1 VPDRVAFVGPLD
13 RVLYLRTLPT
23 FERLG
28 PPELGAIAQHA
39 RERSFRRGAVLLD
52 PARPVETAY
61 VVIDGQVTIARGD
74 GLPGTAGPSDAVG
87 ILELLARQ
95 PGGLSAVAATDTL
108 TLELDWEAQV
118 GVCED
123 YFTILQQY
131 LRVLALRFIHEMR
144 RLPVDSRLGRATA
157 EHHAGTRNLDL
168 VQRLIA
174 VAHARAFSDCNLDA
188 LVELARHAQE
198 RTLAVGEILWRQ
210 RDPATHFALLT
221 AGSLACT
228 TGANGWRLFAG
239 PAFTVGLHEA
249 LAGIPRWF
257 EAVAEIETTVLRL
270 EVDPFL
276 DLLEDHF
283 ELAIDFTSAIA
294 RRVLELE
301 AERRRAAGR

>member
-1 VPDRVAFVGPLD
+1 MPDRVAFVGPLD

-168 VQRLIA
+168 AQRLIA

-210 RDPATHFALLT
+210 RDPATHTLPCSPPARSRARPAPT
-221 AGSLACT
+221 AGASLRDRPLPWGCT
-228 TGANGWRLFAG
+228 RPWPASRAG
-239 PAFTVGLHEA
+239 SRPSPRSRRPSSAWKW
-249 LAGIPRWF
+249 IPSS
-257 EAVAEIETTVLRL
+257 
-270 EVDPFL
+270 
-276 DLLEDHF
+276 
-283 ELAIDFTSAIA
+283 TSWAW
-294 RRVLELE
+294 
-301 AERRRAAGR
+301 